1 MTTRRERLEA
11 RAEKREEWAASRRAK
26 ADIEYE
32 KADLSEE
39 KTGIPFGQ
47 PILVGHHSEG
57 AHRRMIDRAHRA
69 MDRCVENSQMA
80 KEHERKA
87 NGIRSQLANTIFS
100 DDEDAVEALEAK
112 IAKLEKERELNTA
125 INKIIRM
132 KPRNE
137 STPGKFVELAA
148 LGVKESTAKL
158 LFEPDYAGRY
168 GIPAYVNQNLGGRI
182 KAARDRLVIVKQRQ
196 ENQSAASESENGVT
210 VKTNVYGKYFV
221 TFAEKP
227 ERDILIA
234 LKEAG
239 YHWCSGSWVG
249 AKDKL
254 PKCVRELAGI
264 EEAHS

>member
-1 MTTRRERLEA
+1 MTRRERLEA
-11 RAEKREEWAASRRAK
+11 KVEKREQWAASRRAK
-26 ADIEYE
+26 ADMEYK

-69 MDRCVENSQMA
+69 MDRCVENNQMA

-112 IAKLEKERELNTA
+112 IAKLEKERDTNTA

-158 LFEPDYAGRY
+158 LFEPDYSGRC

-182 KAARDRLVIVKQRQ
+182 KAARDRLAIVKQRQ
-196 ENQSAASESENGVT
+196 ENQSAASESENGVM
-210 VKTNVYGKYFV
+210 VKYNDRGWCFV

-227 ERDILIA
+227 EREILTA
-234 LKEAG
+234 LKASG
-239 YHWCSGSWVG
+239 FHWSSGSWAG
-249 AKDKL
+249 SKDKL
-254 PKCVRELAGI
+254 PECVRELAGI

>member
-1 MTTRRERLEA
+1 MTRRERLEA
-11 RAEKREEWAASRRAK
+11 RAKKREEWAASRYAK
-26 ADIEYE
+26 ADMEYE

-69 MDRCVENSQMA
+69 MDRCVENNQMA

-87 NGIRSQLANTIFS
+87 DGIRSQLANTIFS
-100 DDEDAVEALEAK
+100 DDENAVEALEAK
-112 IAKLEKERELNTA
+112 IEKLEKEREFYSS
-125 INKIIRM
+125 INKIVRK

-137 STPGKFVELAA
+137 STPEKLAELAA

-158 LFEPDYAGRY
+158 LFEPYCGQY
-168 GIPAYVNQNLGGRI
+168 GIPSYVNQNIGGRI
-182 KAARDRLVIVKQRQ
+182 KAARDRLVIIKQRQ
-196 ENQSAASESENGVT
+196 ENQAAASESENGVT
-210 VKTNVYGKYFV
+210 VKTNAYGNYFV

-227 ERDILIA
+227 DREILTS
-234 LKEAG
+234 LKAAG
-239 YHWCSGSWVG
+239 YLWTSGSWVG
-249 AKDKL
+249 SKDKL
-254 PKCVRELAGI
+254 PECVRELAGI

>member
-47 PILVGHHSEG
+47 PILVGHHSES
-57 AHRRMIDRAHRA
+57 AHRRIIDRAHKA
-69 MDRCVENSQMA
+69 MDRCVENNQMA

-112 IAKLEKERELNTA
+112 IANLEKERDLNNS
-125 INKIIRM
+125 INKIIRQ
-132 KPRNE
+132 KPRAE
-137 STPGKFVELAA
+137 VTPQKITA
-148 LGVKESTAKL
+148 LIGLGITEASAKL
-158 LFEPDYAGRY
+158 LFEKDCCGNI

-182 KAARDRLVIVKQRQ
+182 KASRDRLVIVKQRQ